1 MARPKK
7 EIHVD
12 LEALAAARANGAPW
26 KELERV
32 TGLSRWTLARRLRN
46 FSGAKPVLHHRD
58 DGQCPTAVPIKPSV
72 VIIKKF

>member
-12 LEALAAARANGAPW
+12 WAALATARANGTPW
-26 KELERV
+26 KELERA

-46 FSGAKPVLHHRD
+46 FFGAKPVLHHQG
-58 DGQCPTAVPIKPSV
+58 DGQYPSAVTINPSV
-72 VIIKKF
+72 GTIEKS